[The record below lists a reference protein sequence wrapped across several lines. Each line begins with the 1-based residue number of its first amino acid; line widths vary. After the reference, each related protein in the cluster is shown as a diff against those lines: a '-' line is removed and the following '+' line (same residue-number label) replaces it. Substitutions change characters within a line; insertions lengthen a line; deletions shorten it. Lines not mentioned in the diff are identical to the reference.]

1 MRHKGGKLTFLAT
14 DEKLEADA
22 PCAATPIIA
31 VWTSWICG
39 ALAMVRTVRPFTF
52 LAGAG
57 LISLSDMVAKRISGE
72 KVQSRGNHLTHLLF
86 APIWRGQVVTEMETE
101 IGKMIPP
108 VDSHRFYS
116 FRGRRH

>member
-1 MRHKGGKLTFLAT
+1 MAT

-39 ALAMVRTVRPFTF
+39 ALDMARTARPFAF
-52 LAGAG
+52 LVGGG

-72 KVQSRGNHLTHLLF
+72 KVQSRGNHLTDFYF
-86 APIWRGQVVTEMETE
+86 APKWSGQVVTEMEPE

-108 VDSHRFYS
+108 VDSH
-116 FRGRRH
+116 